1 LEKLGEI
8 DKKRKMP
15 VLITTEAIYKIICPN
30 KPISAYQFYSL
41 DESIPIF
48 PSNNKFN
55 RPIIPFYRHQDY
67 SLLIQKWNPYKL
79 RVIEILNSLQ

>member
-1 LEKLGEI
+1 MDFYILRVEKKNIPLCLERLGEI

-48 PSNNKFN
+48 PSN
-55 RPIIPFYRHQDY
+55 
-67 SLLIQKWNPYKL
+67 
-79 RVIEILNSLQ
+79 